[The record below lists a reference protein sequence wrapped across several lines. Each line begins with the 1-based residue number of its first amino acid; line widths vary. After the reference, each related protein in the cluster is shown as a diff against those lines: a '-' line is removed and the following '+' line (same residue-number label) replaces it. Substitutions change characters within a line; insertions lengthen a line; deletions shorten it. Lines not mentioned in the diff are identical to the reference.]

1 MAWGKAGSTTLT
13 SSGTDM
19 SVTSMPNSKTGMAL
33 GLHSG
38 GGSSIKLN
46 ADNGSNY
53 ASRRDV
59 NGQGDS
65 TNVNLTGDNAYI
77 TDTRNT
83 PHFNIT
89 YFVNVASEEKLWIN
103 ENIYQL
109 NAGASNVPQR
119 EEAVGK
125 WANTSD
131 AISQFDY
138 HAWNGTYSS
147 GDNILVLGSDI
158 TPAAA
163 VPAIENVQ
171 DNSLF
176 VEKEN
181 ARRYW
186 FTPNT
191 VTLQSDFSSS
201 TGWTTSSSS
210 LLNVDTSAQEI
221 DFTFNG
227 FDSRLCDIAH

>member
-1 MAWGKAGSTTLT
+1 MIQIHSSKCGVAIRMAWGKAGSTTLT

-65 TNVNLTGDNAYI
+65 TNVNLSGDNAYI

-103 ENIYQL
+103 ENVYQL
-109 NAGASNVPQR
+109 NAGAGNVPQR

-125 WANTSD
+125 WTNTSD

-147 GDNILVLGSDI
+147 GDNITVLGSDL
-158 TPAAA
+158 TPAA
-163 VPAIENVQ
+163 VNLP
-171 DNSLF
+171 DGTLF
-176 VEKEN
+176 VEKDTAN
-181 ARRYW
+181 RYW
-186 FTPNT
+186 
-191 VTLQSDFSSS
+191 LSSG
-201 TGWTTSSSS
+201 TW
-210 LLNVDTSAQEI
+210 SA
-221 DFTFNG
+221 DG
-227 FDSRLCDIAH
+227 